1 MFIEMI
7 QGING
12 DCDFTS
18 LIKES
23 SLVEKIKKVSRNYYN
38 FLFCIMDNY
47 DLILSMTPDNDKK
60 LIFKKRILEI
70 SSKIDEDPENY
81 YSNMGYN
88 ERNMK
93 KKIIQLNLHNSMDNN
108 YNISSLLY
116 LNDLYKMHF
125 IFVDLNKREYYD
137 TTVKNYDKIY
147 LCLRKNKFILSKNI
161 PENLTKKDINES
173 IFNIDVKN
181 IYKTYLESISKYK
194 IGDLK
199 DIAIQL
205 NIPLKENNKNKNK
218 QKLYDEINMI
228 KMKNKF
234 D

>member
-1 MFIEMI
+1 MFIKMI

>member
-1 MFIEMI
+1 MFIKMI

-147 LCLRKNKFILSKNI
+147 LCLKKNKFILSKNI
-161 PENLTKKDINES
+161 PENLTKKDISES

-228 KMKNKF
+228 KMKK
-234 D
+234 